1 MKIKIRF
8 ENSVSMTIGK
18 VYTLINNQINEKVN
32 LACIGISRI
41 DGLLIFESSQKV
53 TLNDNY
59 SYNGN
64 KVKNTYILNEINK
77 VDSDE
82 LIKNKEMLLEFFMNK
97 YKISDHDL
105 YLEDSYKSI
114 IRDIKISDIIK

>member
-18 VYTLINNQINEKVN
+18 VYTLINNQTNEKVN
-32 LACIGISRI
+32 LTCIGISRI

-114 IRDIKISDIIK
+114 IRDIKISDVIK